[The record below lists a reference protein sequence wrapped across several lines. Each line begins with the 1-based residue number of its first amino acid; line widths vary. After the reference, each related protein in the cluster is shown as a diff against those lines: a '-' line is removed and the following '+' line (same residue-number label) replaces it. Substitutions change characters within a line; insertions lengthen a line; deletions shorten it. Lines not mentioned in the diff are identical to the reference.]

1 MHTDGPH
8 EADGDGQAEV
18 QDELRGSAAESK
30 HEPVEQAR
38 RIVADSRSIVVLT
51 GAGISTDSGIPDFR
65 GPQGIWTK
73 NPEAERMATLQVY
86 LSEPEV
92 RRRSWRNR
100 LESPTWEA
108 QPNAGHR
115 ALVALERRGVLHTLV
130 TQNVDG
136 LHLDAGHD
144 PARVVEIHG
153 TMREVQCM
161 SCGQRSTMTTV
172 LDRVRAGDD
181 DPTCEADT
189 APGRCGGILKSATI
203 SFGQNLVLDDL
214 MRAEAAARACDLLL
228 AVGSTLS
235 VYPAAGL
242 VPVAHG
248 HSARVVIVNAEP
260 TEYDGVADV
269 VVRGQISEVLPAIVG
284 A

>member
-1 MHTDGPH
+1 MHTHGPH
-8 EADGDGQAEV
+8 GGDGDGPG
-18 QDELRGSAAESK
+18 ELPNKPRGNAGETK
-30 HEPVEQAR
+30 HGAVEEAR

-115 ALVALERRGVLHTLV
+115 ALVALEHRGVLHTLV

-161 SCGQRSTMTTV
+161 TCGQRSPMTTV
-172 LDRVRAGDD
+172 LERVRAGDD
-181 DPTCEADT
+181 DPACEAGT
-189 APGRCGGILKSATI
+189 ASGRCRGILKSATI
-203 SFGQNLVLDDL
+203 SFGQNLVVDDL

-248 HSARVVIVNAEP
+248 HGARVVIVNAEP
-260 TEYDGVADV
+260 TEYDDVAEV